1 MPTVDKAGIAKSAED
16 ALIALSAQ
24 VCNIIDDIDEYSR
37 TLSPKSVG
45 DMLRIREIRLMMQIF
60 EETPMVLS
68 QTVIGFRID
77 APRFISKDALEE
89 LYLNELWCTMETF
102 HDQFV
107 RINREFKLYDR
118 TIAEAA
124 IQMLIHANKNL

>member
-1 MPTVDKAGIAKSAED
+1 MSILDKSEIAKSAED

-37 TLSPKSVG
+37 TLSPKSIG
-45 DMLRIREIRLMMQIF
+45 DMLRIREIRMMMQTF

-77 APRFISKDALEE
+77 APRFISKEALEE
-89 LYLNELWCTMETF
+89 LYLIELWCTMEAF
-102 HDQFV
+102 HDAFI
-107 RINREFKLYDR
+107 RIDRTFKLYDR
-118 TIAEAA
+118 SVAEAA

>member
-45 DMLRIREIRLMMQIF
+45 DMLRIREIRMMMQTF

-77 APRFISKDALEE
+77 APRFISKEAFQE
-89 LYLNELWCTMETF
+89 LYLTELWCTMETF
-102 HDQFV
+102 HDQFI
-107 RINREFKLYDR
+107 RIGREFRAYDR
-118 TIAEAA
+118 AAAETA